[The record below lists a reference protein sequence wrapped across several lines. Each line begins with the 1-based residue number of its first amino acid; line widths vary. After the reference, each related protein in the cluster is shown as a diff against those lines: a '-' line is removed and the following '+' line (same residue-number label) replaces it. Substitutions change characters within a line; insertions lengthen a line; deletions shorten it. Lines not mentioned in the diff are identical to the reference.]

1 MWKRV
6 NLKQTPASKQQ
17 FKSWNITGKLNTDIL
32 FTFRLQCI
40 TFRDMANN
48 FMAFNYIIGK
58 IIYINKYQIPHKKMS
73 KRLRNGPYVTKQ
85 RRFLEDFETF
95 FHVSDSDSDTMN
107 VTGYA
112 SYQKPHN
119 LVSIFNFYEG
129 LCT

>member
-1 MWKRV
+1 
-6 NLKQTPASKQQ
+6 
-17 FKSWNITGKLNTDIL
+17 
-32 FTFRLQCI
+32 
-40 TFRDMANN
+40 
-48 FMAFNYIIGK
+48 
-58 IIYINKYQIPHKKMS
+58 MS

-119 LVSIFNFYEG
+119 LTHSHRLFSVVNTSNSDH
-129 LCT
+129 LLL